1 MYVYLHNNTD
11 QHIIIYGSVYK
22 FYLLIVAL

>member
-11 QHIIIYGSVYK
+11 QQIIIYGSVYK
-22 FYLLIVAL
+22 FYLLIAAL